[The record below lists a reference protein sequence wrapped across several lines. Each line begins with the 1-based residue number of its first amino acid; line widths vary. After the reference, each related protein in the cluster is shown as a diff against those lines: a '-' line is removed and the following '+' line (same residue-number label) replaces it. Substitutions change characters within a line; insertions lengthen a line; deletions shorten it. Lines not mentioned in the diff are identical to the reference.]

1 MKRAIWAARRAVASL
16 STPTN
21 TAEILAG
28 FRAKPLSELETIFM
42 SAAPLAYPVPGNY
55 AGTWL
60 KRIENSGT
68 YKPFNL
74 ISQWLMFEITPFG
87 ITFSADNTGIW
98 YFFNPSLAAG
108 NFVMQNGP
116 SLWRDTLAVAL
127 NYETAKLPGFVRGI
141 LYDEIKVLGPDH
153 ALGIGG
159 FKGSA
164 GDGDN
169 FFFLLTRV

>member
-1 MKRAIWAARRAVASL
+1 MAAFMSSSPSGRIETLVA
-16 STPTN
+16 
-21 TAEILAG
+21 E
-28 FRAKPLSELETIFM
+28 FRAKSLNQLETIFM
-42 SAAPLAYPVPGNY
+42 GAAPLAYPAPGNY

-87 ITFSADNTGIW
+87 ITFHADATGIW

-108 NFVMQNGP
+108 NFAMANGA
-116 SLWRDTLAVAL
+116 SMWRDTKAVAL
-127 NYETAKLPGFVRGI
+127 NYETAKLPGFIRGI
-141 LYDEIKVLGPDH
+141 LYDEVKPLSENH

-159 FKGSA
+159 FKGPA

>member
-1 MKRAIWAARRAVASL
+1 MPSD
-16 STPTN
+16 TTN
-21 TAEILAG
+21 LIAEFKNKSAD
-28 FRAKPLSELETIFM
+28 ELEKLF
-42 SAAPLAYPVPGNY
+42 AAEAPLAYPAPGNY

-60 KRIENSGT
+60 IRIENPGT

-87 ITFSADNTGIW
+87 ITFNADETGIW
-98 YFFNPSLAAG
+98 YFFNPALAAG
-108 NFVMQNGP
+108 NFTMQNGT
-116 SLWRDTLAVAL
+116 SLWRDSKAVAL

-141 LYDEIKVLGPDH
+141 LYDEVKPLSENH

-159 FKGSA
+159 FKGPR